1 MEIFVKNSKY
11 FIISRPISREKDF
24 FKRNFSIIVH
34 QKKDCM
40 KNKVVVIT
48 GASSGIGKALAFV
61 FARHGSSVFLGA
73 RSGNKLK
80 EIVSE
85 IEAEGGKA
93 AFSPMDVAL
102 ENDCKNFILNAKETF
117 GKIDVLINN
126 AGISMRALF
135 NDTTPDVLKRVMD
148 VNFWGT
154 VYCTK
159 YALPFLLETKGSV
172 VAVSSVAGIKGLPG
186 RTGYSASKFAIHGFM
201 ESLRIENMK
210 TGLHVLMAYPG
221 FTASNIRNTAL
232 VADGSEQGK
241 SPLEEGKIMTAEV
254 VAGHIYQSVKKRK
267 ISMVLTTQ
275 GKLTVFLSKFFS
287 GFLDKLVY
295 HHMAKEPDSPFK

>member
-1 MEIFVKNSKY
+1 M
-11 FIISRPISREKDF
+11 KD
-24 FKRNFSIIVH
+24 
-34 QKKDCM
+34 
-40 KNKVVVIT
+40 KVVVIT
-48 GASSGIGKALAFV
+48 GASSGIGKALAFT
-61 FARHGSSVFLGA
+61 FAEKGSRVFLGA
-73 RSGNKLK
+73 RSKDKLQ
-80 EIVSE
+80 EIVKE
-85 IEAEGGKA
+85 IEAKGGNA
-93 AFSPMDVAL
+93 AFFSVDVSK
-102 ENDCKNFILNAKETF
+102 EEECKNFIVRAKETF
-117 GKIDVLINN
+117 GRIDVLINN

-135 NDTTPDVLKRVMD
+135 NDTTPDVLKRVMA

-201 ESLRIENMK
+201 ESLRIENLK

-232 VADGSEQGK
+232 VADGSQQGK
-241 SPLEEGKIMTAEV
+241 SPLEEGKIMPAEE
-254 VAGHIYQSVKKRK
+254 VAEHIYRAVKKRK
-267 ISMVLTTQ
+267 NSMVLTAE
-275 GKLTVFLSKFFS
+275 GKLTVFLSKFFT

-295 HHMAKEPDSPFK
+295 NHMAKEPDSPFK

>member
-1 MEIFVKNSKY
+1 M
-11 FIISRPISREKDF
+11 KD
-24 FKRNFSIIVH
+24 KT
-34 QKKDCM
+34 
-40 KNKVVVIT
+40 VVIT
-48 GASSGIGKALAFV
+48 GASSGIGKALAYT
-61 FARHGSSVFLGA
+61 FAEKGSQVFLGA
-73 RSGNKLK
+73 RSKDKLQ
-80 EIVSE
+80 EIVKE
-85 IEAEGGKA
+85 IEAKGGKA
-93 AFSPMDVAL
+93 AFYPLDVTR
-102 ENDCKNFILNAKETF
+102 EEECKNFILQAKETF
-117 GKIDVLINN
+117 GKLDVLINN

-135 NDTTPDVLKRVMD
+135 NDTTPDVLKQVMA

-201 ESLRIENMK
+201 ESLRIENLK

-232 VADGSEQGK
+232 VADGSQQGK
-241 SPLEEGKIMTAEV
+241 SPLEEGKIMPAEE
-254 VAGHIYQSVKKRK
+254 VAEHIYKAVKKRK
-267 ISMVLTTQ
+267 KSMVLTAE
-275 GKLTVFLSKFFS
+275 GKLTVFLSKFFT

-295 HHMAKEPDSPFK
+295 NHMAKEPDSPFK